1 MSVRIPSTN
10 DSTNVTIPR
19 TIGSRKKIERREAE
33 LEKLAQDAKEKR
45 SSRREEMLKEQ
56 ENDDTLDHLDHFFDD
71 EDKGKEK

>member
-1 MSVRIPSTN
+1 MER
-10 DSTNVTIPR
+10 
-19 TIGSRKKIERREAE
+19 ERREAE